1 MSTYLTE
8 ALVYERINRFQTEAA
23 NHRRSRMARPQG
35 PGAMDRMAQAIGRG
49 LVAIGESLKVDRR
62 PRIPAI

>member
-8 ALVYERINRFQTEAA
+8 ALVYERINRYQAEAA
-23 NHRRSRMARPQG
+23 SHRLGKEGRPER
-35 PGAMDRMAQAIGRG
+35 PGAFDRLAQAIGRG
-49 LVAIGESLKVDRR
+49 LTAIAEPLKTDRR